1 VGFRERISTR
11 VERVRARRPLADHLV
26 RMVQH
31 YSAVK
36 GSLQA
41 GAVTYFAFLSFF
53 PILALGFAVI
63 GYVARVY
70 HGAEGD
76 LVQAINE
83 VLPGMVSKKE
93 SPNKIAISAIQ
104 AAAPG
109 ILTVGLPVMLYS
121 GLGWISAMRDALLV
135 VFERPPDEQP
145 SLVGGKLRDLVALVI
160 LGLVL
165 ILSVAVSGV
174 VTSLAEPILDF
185 LQLGIGAKPLLWL
198 IALALGLG
206 ANSVLFFAFFKLLGD
221 PEEPGR
227 SLWSGAL
234 LGAIGFELLKQLSR
248 WLIAS
253 TTDQPAFQAFGIALI
268 LLVWINYF
276 SRVVMYAAAW
286 AHTTVEARQIRER
299 RALEEARMHELTR
312 VDLHEAPPAA
322 RAGRGRAAKS
332 FAAGGATGLAL
343 AAAFRRKKEQS

>member
-1 VGFRERISTR
+1 MGLKDRITQR
-11 VERVRARRPLADHLV
+11 IDRLRKRRPFVDHLF
-26 RMVQH
+26 RMVEH
-31 YSAVK
+31 YGAVK

-63 GYVARVY
+63 GYVARIY
-70 HGAEGD
+70 PDAEKD
-76 LVQAINE
+76 LVRAIND
-83 VLPGMVSKKE
+83 VLPGMVSVKE
-93 SPNKIAISAIQ
+93 SKNKIALSTIQ

-135 VFERPPDEQP
+135 VFERPQGEQP
-145 SLVGGKLRDLVALVI
+145 SFVGGKLRDALALAL

-165 ILSVAVSGV
+165 LLSVAVSGV
-174 VTSLAEPILDF
+174 VTSLAKPILEF
-185 LQLGIGAKPLLWL
+185 LELGAGAEPVLWV
-198 IALALGLG
+198 IALALGLA

-234 LGAIGFELLKQLSR
+234 LGAIGFELLKQLSS

-253 TTDQPAFQAFGIALI
+253 TADQPAFQAFGIALI
-268 LLVWINYF
+268 LVVWINYF

-286 AHTTVEARQIRER
+286 AHTTADARGIRER
-299 RALEEARMHELTR
+299 RALEEARMHQLTR
-312 VDLHEAPPAA
+312 VDLHEAPPPRPASRSRVA
-322 RAGRGRAAKS
+322 RW
-332 FAAGGATGLAL
+332 FAAGGATAL
-343 AAAFRRKKEQS
+343 TVVAALRRKKGQS